1 MVGILVLLLIS
12 TVVLALLKAIPMIL
26 AGKIADAK
34 DPNYFKAFILFA
46 IIYGVVSVYIAIT
59 GSLYLQNIVFILFD
73 VGGCVI
79 VASLLL
85 KPYGIVGS
93 KNKILFFTAGILLN
107 ILLMLAIALL
117 ISQGTVSVLPTP

>member
-34 DPNYFKAFILFA
+34 DPNYLKAFILFA

-59 GSLYLQNIVFILFD
+59 GSLYLQNVLFILFD
-73 VGGCVI
+73 VGICVI

-93 KNKILFFTAGILLN
+93 KNKVMFFIAGILLN

-117 ISQGTVSVLPTP
+117 LSQGTVSVLPTA

>member
-1 MVGILVLLLIS
+1 
-12 TVVLALLKAIPMIL
+12 MI
-26 AGKIADAK
+26 

-59 GSLYLQNIVFILFD
+59 GSLYLQNVLFILFD
-73 VGGCVI
+73 VGICVI

-93 KNKILFFTAGILLN
+93 KNKVMFFIAGILLN

-117 ISQGTVSVLPTP
+117 LSQGTVSVLPTA